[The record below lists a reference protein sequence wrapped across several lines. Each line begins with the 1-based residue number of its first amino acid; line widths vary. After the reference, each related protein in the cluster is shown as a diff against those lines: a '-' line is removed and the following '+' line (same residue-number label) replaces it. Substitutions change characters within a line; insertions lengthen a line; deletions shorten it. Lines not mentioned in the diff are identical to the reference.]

1 MSRRGRDAGTM
12 KMRFDLHCTEEA
24 VARLK
29 NEGETVVLVSAD
41 GRLTGLVAIAASKL
55 SVC

>member
-1 MSRRGRDAGTM
+1 
-12 KMRFDLHCTEEA
+12 MRFDLHCTEEA